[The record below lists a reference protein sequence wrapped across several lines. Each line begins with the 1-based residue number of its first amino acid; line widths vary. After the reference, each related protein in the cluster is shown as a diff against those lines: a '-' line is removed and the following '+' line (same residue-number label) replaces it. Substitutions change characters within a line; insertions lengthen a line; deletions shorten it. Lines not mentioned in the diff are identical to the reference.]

1 MLGHATLCYDA
12 DFGNVDLLPPIK
24 HSIGALNLTSPSCGV
39 VNGLLKFIKVLLKVS
54 AGIILGSFFSTF
66 RILYTHHALYAEVDH
81 FQRKLYIVKPW
92 SHECFCS

>member
-12 DFGNVDLLPPIK
+12 DFGNVDLFPPIK

-54 AGIILGSFFSTF
+54 AGIMLGSFFSIF
-66 RILYTHHALYAEVDH
+66 RILYTHRALYALV
-81 FQRKLYIVKPW
+81 P
-92 SHECFCS
+92 

>member
-39 VNGLLKFIKVLLKVS
+39 VNGLLKF
-54 AGIILGSFFSTF
+54 
-66 RILYTHHALYAEVDH
+66 Y
-81 FQRKLYIVKPW
+81 
-92 SHECFCS
+92 